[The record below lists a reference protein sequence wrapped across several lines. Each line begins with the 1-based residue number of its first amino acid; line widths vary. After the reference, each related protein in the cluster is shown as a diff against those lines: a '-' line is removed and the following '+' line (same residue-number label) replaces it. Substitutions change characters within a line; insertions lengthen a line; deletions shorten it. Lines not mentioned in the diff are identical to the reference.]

1 MKLLVTAALA
11 VAAASPGFAQDA
23 HAGHAGHAAPA
34 AAASAATAA
43 PAARLNLDTPVE
55 AIMAD
60 ADGKA
65 VLEANLPSIGAH
77 EHYEHFKAMGLRQ
90 IAGMAPA
97 QLPAEKLAKIEAELA
112 AIK

>member
-1 MKLLVTAALA
+1 MKLFFAAALA
-11 VAAASPGFAQDA
+11 AAAASPAFAQDA
-23 HAGHAGHAAPA
+23 HAGHAGHADHAAPA
-34 AAASAATAA
+34 AAKA
-43 PAARLNLDTPVE
+43 AARLNLDTPVE
-55 AIMAD
+55 TVMAD

-65 VLEANLPSIGAH
+65 VLEAALPGIGAH

-97 QLPAEKLAKIEAELA
+97 QLTPEVLAKIESGLA